1 MTWEIA
7 FVLTSILCML
17 VCLILELERP
27 EVIVF
32 ITLVLFLL
40 TDIISAADALNGFSN
55 EGMLTIALLFIIAGA
70 IQKSDLVKIS
80 LYKLLNPKDKEKMTL
95 LKVMLP
101 ISAISAFMNNTPIVT
116 TFTPILRKWCEK
128 NQLSASKLL
137 IPLSYA
143 TILGGTI
150 TIIGTSTN
158 LVVHGLLL
166 DYNLPGLSFF
176 QLGIVGIPITILGIF
191 YLYTIGYRL
200 LPDHKTQNNV
210 QEISKEYIGEVKI
223 TEEYEHINKTIK
235 EAKLRKL
242 AGLYLLGIIRDNEMI
257 TPVTSSS
264 IIKANDRLIFTGLIS
279 TVAELQSLK
288 GIHLETNTGPL
299 FEELNT
305 GKSKLVEAVV
315 SHHSSLLHK
324 KINETHFR
332 GKFDAAVIAV
342 HRKNE
347 RINSKIGDITLK
359 PGDTLLMIIGDD
371 FQDRNHLHD
380 FYVVNTV
387 NEEKLPATISRLKG
401 WFTIAI
407 MIMLVSL
414 VALNLLTMLKA
425 VSFAAVALLLF
436 RIITPEE
443 AKRFIKF
450 DVLLII
456 ASSFG
461 IGTALINSGTA
472 EWLANNILI
481 LVQPF
486 GVFSLLIVLYLITNL
501 FTEIITNNAA
511 AAMMLPIAI
520 EVSSQTSIDP
530 IALAV
535 IVAISAS
542 AGFSTPIGYQT
553 NMIVYG
559 PGGYSFKD
567 YLKVGI
573 PLNLIVMAATV
584 VIVYAVWV
592 V

>member
-7 FVLTSILCML
+7 FVLTAILCML
-17 VCLILELERP
+17 GCLILELERP

-176 QLGIVGIPITILGIF
+176 QLGIVGIPITLLGIF

-288 GIHLETNTGPL
+288 GVHLETNTGPL
-299 FEELNT
+299 LEELNT

-387 NEEKLPATISRLKG
+387 NEEKLPATISRKKG

-407 MIMLVSL
+407 MIILVSL

-425 VSFAAVALLLF
+425 VSFAAAALLIF

-450 DVLLII
+450 DVLLIV

-472 EWLANNILI
+472 EWLANNILL

-584 VIVYAVWV
+584 IIVYAVWV
-592 V
+592 L

>member
-7 FVLTSILCML
+7 FVLTAILCML
-17 VCLILELERP
+17 GCLIFELERP

-32 ITLVLFLL
+32 ITLVIFLL
-40 TDIISAADALNGFSN
+40 TDIVSVKEALNGFSN
-55 EGMLTIALLFIIAGA
+55 EGMLTVALLFIISGA

-80 LYKLLNPKDKEKMTL
+80 LFKLLNTRDNEKINL
-95 LKVMLP
+95 LKIVFP
-101 ISAISAFMNNTPIVT
+101 VSALSAFLNNTPIVT
-116 TFTPILRKWCEK
+116 TLTPIIRKWCEK
-128 NQLSASKLL
+128 NQLSPSKLL

-166 DYNLPGLSFF
+166 DYNLPGFSFF
-176 QLGIVGIPITILGIF
+176 QLGIVGIPITLLGIL
-191 YLYTIGYRL
+191 YLYTVGYHL
-200 LPDHKTQNNV
+200 LPSNKAMTNV
-210 QEISKEYIGEVKI
+210 EEISKEYIGEVKI
-223 TEEYEHINKTIK
+223 TEEFEHINKTIK
-235 EAKLRKL
+235 DAKLRKL

-257 TPVTSSS
+257 TPVTSST
-264 IIKANDRLIFTGLIS
+264 IIIANDRLIFTGLIS
-279 TVAELQSLK
+279 TVAELQSIK
-288 GIHLETNTGPL
+288 GVHLVTNTGPL
-299 FEELNT
+299 LEGLRS
-305 GKSKLVEAVV
+305 GKSNLVEAVV

-324 KINETHFR
+324 KINETQFR

-347 RINSKIGDITLK
+347 KINSKIGEIILK
-359 PGDTLLMIIGDD
+359 PGDTLLMVTGPD
-371 FQDRNHLHD
+371 FQDRNQFHD

-387 NEEKLPATISRLKG
+387 NDEILPATISRRKG
-401 WFTIAI
+401 WFTISI
-407 MIMLVSL
+407 MIILISL
-414 VALNLLTMLKA
+414 VAFNLTSMLKA
-425 VSFAAVALLLF
+425 AAFAAVALFIF

-443 AKRFIKF
+443 AKRYIKF

-461 IGTALINSGTA
+461 VGTALINSGSA
-472 EWLANNILI
+472 EWIANNILI
-481 LVQPF
+481 LAQPL
-486 GVFSLLIVLYLITNL
+486 GVFFLLIVLYFITNL

-520 EVSSQTSIDP
+520 EISSQISVNP

-573 PLNLIVMAATV
+573 PLNIIVMVTTV
-584 VIVYAVWV
+584 IIVYFVWIK
-592 V
+592 

>member
-7 FVLTSILCML
+7 FVLAAILCML
-17 VCLILELERP
+17 GCLILELERP

-40 TDIISAADALNGFSN
+40 TDIISAAEALNGFSN

-95 LKVMLP
+95 LKVLLP

-116 TFTPILRKWCEK
+116 TFTPILRKWCEQ
-128 NQLSASKLL
+128 NQLSTSKLL

-166 DYNLPGLSFF
+166 DYNLPGFSFF
-176 QLGIVGIPITILGIF
+176 QLGIVGIPITLLGIF

-200 LPDHKTQNNV
+200 LPNHKTQNNV

-264 IIKANDRLIFTGLIS
+264 IIKTNDRLIFTGLIS

-288 GIHLETNTGPL
+288 GVHLETNTGPL
-299 FEELNT
+299 LEELNT

-387 NEEKLPATISRLKG
+387 NEEKLPATISRKKG
-401 WFTIAI
+401 WFTIAV
-407 MIMLVSL
+407 MMMLVSL
-414 VALNLLTMLKA
+414 VSLNLLTMLKA
-425 VSFAAVALLLF
+425 VSFAAAALLIF

-472 EWLANNILI
+472 EWLANNILL

-520 EVSSQTSIDP
+520 ELSSQTFIDP

-584 VIVYAVWV
+584 VIVYVVWV
-592 V
+592 M